1 MSFENIPKRPSLVEK
16 KILKFV
22 NMKKQRKIQI
32 EQDKLEQIKIEQEN
46 TTFNKISTY
55 TIDFIKENYGF
66 VLLVFLIGLLLFVR
80 YVECNKRKDKI
91 KEIVAKHAKKE
102 ESEEATDIF

>member
-55 TIDFIKENYGF
+55 IIDFIKENYGF
-66 VLLVFLIGLLLFVR
+66 VLLVFLIGMLLFVR
-80 YVECNKRKDKI
+80 YIECNKRKEKI
-91 KEIVAKHAKKE
+91 KEIVTKHVKKE
-102 ESEEATDIF
+102 ERDNVIDIF